1 MPSERTPVLSLLRR
15 GALAALVGLT
25 PLLGLAAM
33 SACQPSAPLPT
44 QPQTADS
51 DEPLLRTYTVPPE
64 HARSIMQALQSALST
79 GKDLPPHGTVEQLP
93 NGQLVV
99 VAPVGIHDG
108 IAELVKGLA
117 ASRPPQ
123 ANTAAFN
130 YWVVVGEP
138 AAEAS
143 GLEVADIKPA
153 LTAIV
158 REQGPMKFTLLEMAQ
173 VASLI
178 DERAEVKGNRMEIRQ
193 VISEVGGRLVADIGL
208 EIDTNAEYDPTA
220 RCRGMCKELRTRVH
234 VDPGQLLV
242 VGQTGVAGPGGAPR
256 SLFYLVRGQTTA
268 GG

>member
-1 MPSERTPVLSLLRR
+1 MPIERTPVLSPRRR
-15 GALAALVGLT
+15 GALAALVGLA
-25 PLLGLAAM
+25 LFG
-33 SACQPSAPLPT
+33 ACQPSAPLPT

-64 HARSIMQALQSALST
+64 HARSIVRALQSALST

-108 IAELVKGLA
+108 IAELIRGLDA
-117 ASRPPQ
+117 NRPP
-123 ANTAAFN
+123 AAHTAAFN

-143 GLEVADIKPA
+143 GLEVPDIKPA

-158 REQGPMKFTLLEMAQ
+158 REQGPMKFSLLEMAQ

-178 DERAEVKGNRMEIRQ
+178 DESAKVQGNRMEVRQ
-193 VISEVGGRLVADIGL
+193 VVTEVGGRLVADVDID
-208 EIDTNAEYDPTA
+208 IDTNPEYDPNA
-220 RCRGMCKELRTRVH
+220 RCGRGTCKSFRTRVH

>member
-1 MPSERTPVLSLLRR
+1 MHIERTPVLSLLRR
-15 GALAALVGLT
+15 GGLAA
-25 PLLGLAAM
+25 LLGLAALG
-33 SACQPSAPLPT
+33 ACQPGAPLPT
-44 QPQTADS
+44 QPQTAAS

-99 VAPVGIHDG
+99 VASAGIHDG
-108 IAELVKGLA
+108 IAELIKGLD
-117 ASRPPQ
+117 ASRPPLAQ
-123 ANTAAFN
+123 TAAFN

-143 GLEVADIKPA
+143 GLEVPDIAPA
-153 LTAIV
+153 LAAIV
-158 REQGPMKFTLLEMAQ
+158 REQGPMKFTLLEQAQ

-178 DERAEVKGNRMEIRQ
+178 DERAEVKGDRMEIRQ
-193 VISEVGGRLVADIGL
+193 VITAVGGRLVADIGL
-208 EIDTNAEYDPTA
+208 EIDTNPEYDPTA